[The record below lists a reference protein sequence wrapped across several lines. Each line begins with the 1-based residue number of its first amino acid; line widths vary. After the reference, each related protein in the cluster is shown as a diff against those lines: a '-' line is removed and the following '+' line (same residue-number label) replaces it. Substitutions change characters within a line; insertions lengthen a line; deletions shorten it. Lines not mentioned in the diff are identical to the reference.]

1 MAKAILQNKKMNIIL
16 GKPRNKNE
24 VFSMKINKT
33 TAPKPKPTDQNH
45 LGFGKLFTDHM
56 LVMEYHKETG
66 WQEPEIKPYGNF
78 SLDPAT
84 MALHYGQEIF
94 EGLKAYKTSD
104 GHTLLFRPED
114 NFKRM
119 NKSGER
125 LCIPPLDTKKAFASL
140 LELIKLDD
148 AWIPTEEGTSLYI
161 RPTIISIDPFLGVK
175 ASESYLFF
183 IILSPVGAYYS
194 SGLEPVKI
202 YVEDEYVRAVKGGT
216 GFTKCAG
223 NYAASLAASEK
234 AKHLGYSQVLWL
246 DGLHHKYI
254 EEVGSMNIFFVID
267 NVLVT
272 PALEGSI
279 LPGITRNS
287 VLQYAAYKD
296 IKVEERRLS
305 IEEVLDASKSGKL
318 NECFGSGTAA
328 VISPVGELR
337 SGNTNIIINNGKMGP
352 IAEMMYNDI
361 TGIQYGKIADPFGWV
376 VEVK

>member
-1 MAKAILQNKKMNIIL
+1 MNIIL